1 MSTSAQLKVELLL
14 AAIDKVTSPLDAMKV
29 ASKKLTSELA
39 DTRREL
45 KGLEGA
51 RLKINDLQ
59 HTNVALKQLNTEL
72 MASEARALRAQQ
84 ALQNAEKPTTKLKVA
99 ARDAAKAHRELLDKQ
114 GELTAKQ
121 TRLSAALKESGINT
135 GKLGKEEQALKVK
148 ISATTATI
156 DKQTEALKRQGEMA
170 KNVQRI
176 TQSHDKMMGHSQAL
190 KSAGTQA
197 VVTGGVMAA
206 ALSQPI
212 KAYAEAED
220 AATQLKVSMMGA
232 GGQVAKEFE
241 QVNALATNLGNRLP
255 GSTADFQNMMTA
267 LQRNGISAQS
277 VLAGVGESAAYL
289 AVSLKMPTEEAAV
302 FAAKMKGALKAT
314 DSEML
319 AVMDSIQKGFNLGV
333 TSDAML
339 AGYSK
344 LTPALGTLRLQ
355 GDAAAKALAPLL
367 VQANKMSMAGESAG
381 NAFQKVF
388 RLAVGTKNIEKG
400 NAAAKANGVA
410 PLNFTDAK
418 GNFAG
423 LENMYKELSKLKGLN
438 DKAKQEILQNM
449 FGNDTET
456 LQALDVMINGGLDG
470 YHEVQAKM
478 QAQADLQTRVNEQ
491 LNTLANLWDAA
502 KGTATNMLAAAGEAM
517 GGDLKALANKMSE
530 VSERTGIWM
539 KQHPTM
545 VKWIGRAVMGMI
557 ALSAAFGAVAL
568 AAGFLLSPFA
578 KVWRAYKLFSEF
590 KAGGGLLRLGARLT
604 KLRGALSTA
613 GGWFVK
619 FGQTAW
625 KGISWFGDKLGAA
638 LMRMGSLLGRF
649 AGVLGKSIMSIGRG
663 LMVAGRFMLANPM
676 ILAITA
682 IAVAAYLIYKNWGR
696 IVPFVKS
703 LWARATA
710 YTSAAWESIK
720 SSVMNGVKAVINA
733 ILSNP
738 IVQFYIRVW
747 SAVISYMSG
756 LAGRFVAIGAEIVE
770 GLWSGLRSKWE
781 GVKSWLMSAAAALPE
796 GVKKVLGINSPSRV
810 FRFIGHDTMAGL
822 HVGLQDKGNHALQ
835 TVRTLARQMAHA
847 AQPSGMAFA
856 GSTGGHEPRLTSA
869 QPRPAAHRST
879 STVSMGGVTIPI
891 YAAPGMSAED
901 IANIVERKLNALERA
916 KTNKA
921 KSSYRDRD

>member
-29 ASKKLTSELA
+29 GSTKLTASLA
-39 DTRREL
+39 ETRREL

-84 ALQNAEKPTTKLKVA
+84 ALQNAEKPTTKLKIA

-121 TRLSAALKESGINT
+121 ARLTSALKESGINT
-135 GKLGKEEQALKVK
+135 DKLGKEEQALKVK

-170 KNVQRI
+170 KNVERI

-267 LQRNGISAQS
+267 LQRNGINAQS
-277 VLAGVGESAAYL
+277 VLDGVGESAAYL

-367 VQANKMSMAGESAG
+367 VQANKMGMAGESAG

-410 PLNFTDAK
+410 PLKFTDAQ

-449 FGNDTET
+449 FGNDNET

-517 GGDLKALANKMSE
+517 GVDLKALANKMSE
-530 VSERTGIWM
+530 VSERTGAWM

-604 KLRGALSTA
+604 KLGGALSTA

-676 ILAITA
+676 ILVITA

-733 ILSNP
+733 VLSNP

-756 LAGRFVAIGAEIVE
+756 LAGRFVSIGADIVN
-770 GLWSGLRSKWE
+770 GLWNGLKSKWE
-781 GVKSWLMSAAAALPE
+781 GVKSWLMNAAAALPE

-835 TVRTLARQMAHA
+835 TVRVLARQMAQA

-869 QPRPAAHRST
+869 QPRPSAHRSN
-879 STVSMGGVTIPI
+879 SSFSMGGVTIHVN
-891 YAAPGMSAED
+891 AAPGMSVED
-901 IANIVERKLNALERA
+901 VANVVERKLNALERA

>member
-1 MSTSAQLKVELLL
+1 MSASAQLKVELLL

-72 MASEARALRAQQ
+72 MASEAKARAAQM
-84 ALQNAEKPTTKLKVA
+84 ALQSAEKPTTKLKIA
-99 ARDAAKAHRELLDKQ
+99 ARDAARAHRELLDKQ

-121 TRLSAALKESGINT
+121 ARLTSALKESGINT
-135 GKLGKEEQALKVK
+135 DKLGKEEQALKGK
-148 ISATTATI
+148 ITATTAAI
-156 DKQTEALKRQGEMA
+156 DKQTAALKRQGETA
-170 KNVQRI
+170 KNVERI
-176 TQSHDKMMGHSQAL
+176 TQSYDKMMGHSQAL

-197 VVTGGVMAA
+197 VITGGVMAA

-241 QVNALATNLGNRLP
+241 QVNALATSLGNRLP

-267 LQRNGISAQS
+267 LQRNGINAQS
-277 VLAGVGESAAYL
+277 VLNGVGESAAYL

-333 TSDAML
+333 TPDAML

-344 LTPALGTLRLQ
+344 LTPALGTLRMS
-355 GDAAAKALAPLL
+355 GDAAAKSLAPLL
-367 VQANKMSMAGESAG
+367 VQATKMGMAGESAG
-381 NAFQKVF
+381 NAFQKII
-388 RLAVGTKNIEKG
+388 RLSVGAANNSKG
-400 NAAAKANGVA
+400 MDAAKQYGVA
-410 PLNFTDAK
+410 PLKFTDDN

-423 LENMYKELSKLKGLN
+423 LQHLYKEAAKLKGLN
-438 DKAKQEILQNM
+438 DEARNEVLSAY
-449 FGNDTET
+449 FGNDAET
-456 LQALDVMINGGLDG
+456 LQAMSVIIDGGIEG
-470 YHEVQAKM
+470 YNEVQAKM

-568 AAGFLLSPFA
+568 AAGLLLSPFA
-578 KVWRAYKLFSEF
+578 KVWRAYQLFSEF
-590 KAGGGLLRLGARLT
+590 KAGGGLLRLGERLT

-638 LMRMGSLLGRF
+638 LMRTGSLIGRF
-649 AGVLGKSIMSIGRG
+649 AGALSKAFLSIGRG

-676 ILAITA
+676 LIV
-682 IAVAAYLIYKNWGR
+682 IALIAGAAYLIYKNWGR
-696 IVPFVKS
+696 IAPVIKS
-703 LWARATA
+703 IWARATA
-710 YTSAAWESIK
+710 YTSAAWTAIT
-720 SSVMNGVKAVINA
+720 SSVTSGVKAVINT

-738 IVQFYIRVW
+738 IVQFYIRIW

-756 LAGRFVAIGAEIVE
+756 LAGRFVAIGAGIVN
-770 GLWSGLRSKWE
+770 GLWNGLKSKWE

-810 FRFIGHDTMAGL
+810 FKLIGHDTMSGL
-822 HVGLQDKGNHALQ
+822 HLGLSEKGGQALHAVTQ
-835 TVRTLARQMAHA
+835 VARQMARMAMPPALAMAGASGSEPHLSMARPRA
-847 AQPSGMAFA
+847 AQRA
-856 GSTGGHEPRLTSA
+856 GGSF
-869 QPRPAAHRST
+869 
-879 STVSMGGVTIPI
+879 SMGGVTIHVN
-891 YAAPGMSAED
+891 AAPGMSAD
-901 IANIVERKLNALERA
+901 DVALAVERKLTALERA
-916 KTNKA
+916 KINKA